1 MTLEERANLVLACTR
16 LLYINGQ
23 STDET
28 LAAGQRLGG
37 ALGLGAAIIARWGE
51 LELQADDGNSRLVTA
66 VALPIRCV
74 CSCARTCPFTR
85 PDAAA
90 RDPANGGR
98 PVMVGGS
105 SFRLTQG
112 VTGETIGASRTL

>member
-37 ALGLGAAIIARWGE
+37 ALGLGAAIIA
-51 LELQADDGNSRLVTA
+51 D
-66 VALPIRCV
+66 VA
-74 CSCARTCPFTR
+74 
-85 PDAAA
+85 
-90 RDPANGGR
+90 
-98 PVMVGGS
+98 
-105 SFRLTQG
+105 
-112 VTGETIGASRTL
+112 